1 VIASGNGRLITG
13 QNPESATNT
22 GDKVI
27 EILKED
33 KQRYS
38 PGRLEYTLLAVQI
51 DSNNFKMNSLIFIQ
65 THHKALRRLTLGASK
80 RIFLEITLAIAR
92 GISYNSSRSSA
103 DSLFCGVVCNLL
115 NNLFTSLLWIS

>member
-1 VIASGNGRLITG
+1 MIVSGNGRLIKG

-51 DSNNFKMNSLIFIQ
+51 DSNNFKMNSLIFI
-65 THHKALRRLTLGASK
+65 
-80 RIFLEITLAIAR
+80 
-92 GISYNSSRSSA
+92 
-103 DSLFCGVVCNLL
+103 
-115 NNLFTSLLWIS
+115 